1 MKKDTNLPR
10 KGSDES
16 YDTKQSGGPFLI
28 ANRKMRSPILEP
40 LRFLVLAPSVG
51 PRAPTWSSTRADK
64 RLYRS
69 VLQATQRFRGQVYVK
84 DGAIQERQLDA
95 ERRYRMHRDEES
107 WHMLLV
113 TPKLQIAGCARYL
126 VHPNTITF
134 EELALKHSPLAHDET
149 WGSKVRHA
157 FETEIR
163 IARSEGLPYVELG
176 GWALGE
182 KWRGSMA
189 ALKILLA
196 SYAWAKLMGGW
207 RCACTATVRHG
218 SASILRRIGGGSLS
232 ITARS
237 YLLMKIRR
245 TAAPWNFCG
254 STHATQIHASRRL
267 LKKLKPNCP
276 KRLLSP
282 IAGLR
287 AWRKQM
293 PTKRCWWRK
302 VAD

>member
-1 MKKDTNLPR
+1 VKKDTNLPG

-28 ANRKMRSPILEP
+28 ANRKMRSPLPEP

-51 PRAPTWSSTRADK
+51 PCTPTRSSTRADK

-95 ERRYRMHRDEES
+95 EGRYCMHRDEES

-113 TPKLQIAGCARYL
+113 TPELQIAGCARYL
-126 VHPNTITF
+126 VHPNTTTF
-134 EELALKHSPLAHDET
+134 EELALRHSPLAHCET

-182 KWRGSMA
+182 EWRGSMA

-218 SASILRRIGGGSLS
+218 SASILRRIGGGSLEYYGQELPVYEDPAYGCTMEFLRFDS
-232 ITARS
+232 RYPNPRFAPLVEKVEAELSDAVIITNSRVKSVVKANANHA
-237 YLLMKIRR
+237 LL
-245 TAAPWNFCG
+245 
-254 STHATQIHASRRL
+254 
-267 LKKLKPNCP
+267 
-276 KRLLSP
+276 
-282 IAGLR
+282 
-287 AWRKQM
+287 
-293 PTKRCWWRK
+293 
-302 VAD
+302 VA

>member
-218 SASILRRIGGGSLS
+218 SASILRRIGGGSLEYYGQELPAYEDPAYGCTMEFLRFDS
-232 ITARS
+232 RYPNPRFAPLVEKVKAELSEAVIITNSRAKS
-237 YLLMKIRR
+237 VEKTNANQALL
-245 TAAPWNFCG
+245 
-254 STHATQIHASRRL
+254 
-267 LKKLKPNCP
+267 
-276 KRLLSP
+276 
-282 IAGLR
+282 
-287 AWRKQM
+287 
-293 PTKRCWWRK
+293 
-302 VAD
+302 VA